1 MFFNIVVGK
10 CTHKFIILSV
20 PLHSRTERN
29 DVVNYDVAYT
39 WIEGHSL
46 VKDTNRIT
54 LMTETWQTMQDD
66 DGKSVVLMKYENN

>member
-1 MFFNIVVGK
+1 MHEQIYNIIGSIAFQNREE
-10 CTHKFIILSV
+10 TSI
-20 PLHSRTERN
+20 N
-29 DVVNYDVAYT
+29 YDVVNYDVAYT

-54 LMTETWQTMQDD
+54 LMTETQQTMQDD

>member
-1 MFFNIVVGK
+1 MHAQIYNIIGSIAFQNREE
-10 CTHKFIILSV
+10 TSI
-20 PLHSRTERN
+20 
-29 DVVNYDVAYT
+29 NYDVDYT

-54 LMTETWQTMQDD
+54 LMTETQQTMQDD

>member
-1 MFFNIVVGK
+1 MHAQIYNIIGSIAFQNREE
-10 CTHKFIILSV
+10 TSI
-20 PLHSRTERN
+20 N
-29 DVVNYDVAYT
+29 YDVVNYDVAYT

-66 DGKSVVLMKYENN
+66 DGKSVVLMKSENN

>member
-1 MFFNIVVGK
+1 MHAQIYNIIGSIAFQNREE
-10 CTHKFIILSV
+10 TSI
-20 PLHSRTERN
+20 
-29 DVVNYDVAYT
+29 NYDVAYT

-54 LMTETWQTMQDD
+54 LMTETQQTMQDD

>member
-1 MFFNIVVGK
+1 MHAQIYNIIGSIAFQNREE
-10 CTHKFIILSV
+10 TSI
-20 PLHSRTERN
+20 N
-29 DVVNYDVAYT
+29 YDVVNYDVAYT

-54 LMTETWQTMQDD
+54 LMTETQQTMQDD

>member
-1 MFFNIVVGK
+1 MHAQIYNIIGSIAFQNREE
-10 CTHKFIILSV
+10 TSI
-20 PLHSRTERN
+20 
-29 DVVNYDVAYT
+29 NYDVVYT

-54 LMTETWQTMQDD
+54 LMTETQQTMQDD